1 MTDLILF
8 LLIVGTI
15 ANVGQLVLTWF
26 LMREMGEIDHNR
38 SDWWE
43 RLEDRWEAARR
54 LRQAVTRGRGRVG
67 PKD

>member
-1 MTDLILF
+1 MTELVLF

-54 LRQAVTRGRGRVG
+54 LGGAVTRIRGRVG
-67 PKD
+67 PK